1 MGRAALAQVRRG
13 RKSVARPDTAGY
25 SARDMKNRQAIV
37 DRKTRETQIR
47 VELNLDGQGRYRIET
62 GLPFFNHMLELFA
75 KHALFDL
82 KLDATGD
89 LAVDHH
95 HTVED
100 VGLALGEA
108 LDRALGDRRGIE
120 RYGFSLMPMDETLS
134 RVALDLGGRPYLV
147 LEMANKKRKILDFE
161 LGLLGEFL
169 RAFTTQARMNL
180 HVRQFYGTDAHHA
193 WESVFKGLARALKT
207 ACRRDPRVRGVP
219 SSKGV
224 L

>member
-1 MGRAALAQVRRG
+1 
-13 RKSVARPDTAGY
+13 
-25 SARDMKNRQAIV
+25 MKKRQAIV
-37 DRKTRETQIR
+37 KRNTRETQIR
-47 VELNLDGQGRYRIET
+47 AELDVDGSGSYEIET

-75 KHALFDL
+75 KHSLFDL
-82 KLDATGD
+82 TLKATGD

-100 VGLALGEA
+100 VGLALGDA
-108 LDRALGDRRGIE
+108 LNQALGDRKGIE
-120 RYGFSLMPMDETLS
+120 RYGFSLMPMDETLT

-147 LEMANKKRKILDFE
+147 LDMANKKKKILDFE
-161 LGLLGEFL
+161 LALLGEFL

-180 HVRQFYGTDAHHA
+180 HIRQFYGTDGHHA

-207 ACRRDPRVRGVP
+207 ACRRDPRVKGVP
-219 SSKGV
+219 SSKGI

>member
-1 MGRAALAQVRRG
+1 MKK
-13 RKSVARPDTAGY
+13 RK
-25 SARDMKNRQAIV
+25 AIV
-37 DRKTRETQIR
+37 ERKTRETQIR
-47 VELNLDGQGRYRIET
+47 VELDVDGRGRYEIDT

-82 KLDATGD
+82 NLKAAGD

-100 VGLALGEA
+100 VGLALGDA
-108 LDRALGDRRGIE
+108 LNQALGDRRGIE

-147 LEMANKKRKILDFE
+147 LEMANRKKKILDFE
-161 LGLLGEFL
+161 LSLLGEFL
-169 RAFTTQARMNL
+169 RAFATQARMNL
-180 HVRQFYGTDAHHA
+180 HIRQFYGADAHHA
-193 WESVFKGLARALKT
+193 HESVFKGLARALKA
-207 ACRRDPRVRGVP
+207 ACRRDPRVQGVP

>member
-1 MGRAALAQVRRG
+1 MGPESRG
-13 RKSVARPDTAGY
+13 MKGVARQGAGRY
-25 SARDMKNRQAIV
+25 PVGMMKK
-37 DRKTRETQIR
+37 RKAKVVRNTRETQIR
-47 VELNLDGQGRYRIET
+47 VELDVDGSGSYTIDT

-82 KLDATGD
+82 NLIAKGD
-89 LAVDHH
+89 LDVDYH

-100 VGLALGEA
+100 VGLALGDA
-108 LDRALGDRRGIE
+108 LNQALGERKGIE

-134 RVALDLGGRPYLV
+134 RVVLDLGGRPYLV
-147 LEMANKKRKILDFE
+147 VEMATRKKKILDFE
-161 LGLLGEFL
+161 LSLLGEFL

-180 HVRQFYGTDAHHA
+180 HIHQFYGTDAHHA
-193 WESVFKGLARALKT
+193 YESVFKGLARAMKT
-207 ACRRDPRVRGVP
+207 ACQRDPRVKGVP